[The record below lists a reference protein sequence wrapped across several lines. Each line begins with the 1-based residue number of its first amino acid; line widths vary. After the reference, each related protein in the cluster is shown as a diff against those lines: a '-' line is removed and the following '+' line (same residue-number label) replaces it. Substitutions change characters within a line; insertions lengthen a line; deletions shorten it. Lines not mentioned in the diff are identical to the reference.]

1 MSCFSQFFEFYAGE
15 DKDLSMTLNT
25 QDKTN
30 DCREPFDLTGA
41 SQIQVEIPASPNNII
56 FNGSDVT
63 VVSPVK
69 AEIKISLTASHT
81 AQMINGAV
89 VVTVTKDN
97 KKKIFVANGAI
108 RKQLISNC

>member
-1 MSCFSQFFEFYAGE
+1 MSCFSQFFQFYAGE
-15 DKDLSMTLNT
+15 DKDLSMTLNV
-25 QDKTN
+25 QKS
-30 DCREPFDLTGA
+30 DCHEPFDLTGA

-56 FNGSDVT
+56 FNGADVT
-63 VVSPVK
+63 VLSAVK
-69 AEIKISLTASHT
+69 AEIKISLTSSHT
-81 AQMINGAV
+81 SQMINGAI